1 MLVTKKTWCWA
12 LIDAIEVPPAT
23 PIVFANVPIGVA
35 AAVESGIRMIEGG

>member
-23 PIVFANVPIGVA
+23 PIVFANVLIGV